1 MTYSKSEVGHAL
13 NTANLEKLIFT
24 CQLLGASYN
33 PNSRQLQIG
42 NLMQLLANGKNAID
56 NVTNSL
62 NAHKNAVNSR
72 QDAFAAL
79 KPLGTQIIG
88 ALISGGAS
96 LQTVK
101 DAKAIND
108 KLQGRGKNVPRPPK
122 EKTEDDNSNAEDD
135 NSNAEDSNSNAEDDN
150 SNAEVSNSNAKDSNS
165 NAEDSKSNAEDDKSN
180 AKDSNSNAEDDKSNA
195 KDSKSN
201 NKKKRVISTV
211 QQSYAQ
217 IVAHFSQLVNFIQ
230 QTPNYNPNETHL
242 QVANLLQVLN
252 DLQTQ
257 NTNVMQAEVALINAR
272 ILRDDALYN
281 PLTGIV
287 ATAVLV
293 KNYCKS
299 VLSTKS
305 PLYKEVNKIRFNSKK

>member
-1 MTYSKSEVGHAL
+1 MAYSKSEVGHAL
-13 NTANLEKLIFT
+13 NAANLEKLIMT

-101 DAKAIND
+101 DARAIND
-108 KLQGRGKNVPRPPK
+108 KLQGRGQSVPRPPK
-122 EKTEDDNSNAEDD
+122 EKAKDDNSNDGTD
-135 NSNAEDSNSNAEDDN
+135 NSNGGTDN
-150 SNAEVSNSNAKDSNS
+150 SNGGTDNSNKEKDSTTT
-165 NAEDSKSNAEDDKSN
+165 
-180 AKDSNSNAEDDKSNA
+180 
-195 KDSKSN
+195 
-201 NKKKRVISTV
+201 KKKKIVSTI

-217 IVAHFSQLVNFIQ
+217 IVGHFSQLVNFIQ

-272 ILRDDALYN
+272 ILRDDVLYN

>member
-1 MTYSKSEVGHAL
+1 MAYSKSEVGHAL
-13 NTANLEKLIFT
+13 NAANLEKLIMT

-101 DAKAIND
+101 DARAIND
-108 KLQGRGKNVPRPPK
+108 KLQGRGQSVPRPPK
-122 EKTEDDNSNAEDD
+122 EKAKDDNSNDGTD
-135 NSNAEDSNSNAEDDN
+135 NSNGGTDN
-150 SNAEVSNSNAKDSNS
+150 SNGGTNNSNGGTDNSNGGTDNSNGGTDNSNGGTDNSNGGTDNSNKEKDSTTT
-165 NAEDSKSNAEDDKSN
+165 
-180 AKDSNSNAEDDKSNA
+180 
-195 KDSKSN
+195 
-201 NKKKRVISTV
+201 KKKKIVSTI

-217 IVAHFSQLVNFIQ
+217 IVGHFSQLVNFIQ

-272 ILRDDALYN
+272 ILRDDVLYN